1 MATLQKIRNRGTL
14 LMLIVGLALF
24 AFIIGDAVRNSS
36 SYFGNSENMVGEVD
50 GEPISYMDYR
60 KKITEDIQ
68 QAEQQRGRV
77 STQERDMLEAQA
89 WNQMVEK
96 IILGKSQEDLGIV
109 VTTNELSHI
118 FTKKTDDVVK
128 RAFGDADEAT
138 IAKQISDV
146 ENGPSNSAKK
156 QFQMFTEY
164 VKQKRLKDKF
174 FSLISKGL
182 DRNVL
187 LSKVASTA
195 GKVDFSYVR
204 KDYSTIPDSTITVT
218 DDEIKAYYNENK
230 TLFKQ
235 VSSRDIS
242 YVKIEV
248 VPSAEDLEFSRK
260 SFAETKE
267 KFAQSKN
274 PMRFASVNSEIKPD
288 TRYLKKSEIRDVA
301 LVDYVFSG
309 KDEVFGPYG
318 SGYTMRLARVV
329 DRKVMPDSVKA
340 SHILLRTTK
349 TVKKLADSIMQ
360 ALNSGADF
368 AVLAKKYSEDK
379 NSAVKGGEL
388 GWFGKGQMIPA
399 FQEVAFKT
407 AKGEIAKV
415 DTQFGT
421 HIIKVLDRGEEHENV
436 QIAVISKETT
446 PSNKTFQVALTEA
459 RHIAENVKTL
469 DELAAVAQEKRLA
482 LKDATFYTGSI
493 GVRDIPNSKE
503 LVRNAFK
510 MEEANTLL
518 KNKDNSTVFE
528 FDECYVVAGLKDIK
542 EKGYASVNDEDTKD
556 FIVSRIRQDKK
567 AEILMKNLLPTLSS
581 VATLEEFGG
590 KENLEVKT
598 VTGAT
603 FRSNYLS
610 GLGQEPEVIA
620 QAVLNQDKTGVIG
633 KAIKGNQGIYV
644 LGNIHKIEDSAPDY
658 EALTSFYNKSLQRKA
673 AQLGYQALYENAE
686 IEDERYR
693 F

>member
-301 LVDYVFSG
+301 LADYVFSG

-349 TVKKLADSIMQ
+349 TVKNLADSIMQ

-620 QAVLNQDKTGVIG
+620 QAVLNKDKTGVIG

>member
-301 LVDYVFSG
+301 LADYVFSG

-620 QAVLNQDKTGVIG
+620 QAVLNKDKTGVIG

>member
-620 QAVLNQDKTGVIG
+620 QAVLNKDKTGVIG